1 MTIPDQEQL
10 ASRSGALGLPELS
23 QFAVVL
29 MWASTFIITK
39 DALDSFSPLA
49 FVFARFVLIS
59 SLSLAVLAFRGWRGG
74 WRTYWHVE
82 RADIPRFASAGLFGY
97 TIYQLGFTVGLDH
110 ASPFASSL
118 LIAMMPLFS
127 LALVTFLGERPHW
140 SAWLGVGVAI
150 AGVAMFLLDRTEGT
164 SALGVALSLLA
175 AVSFA
180 TYGVINRPLVLRY
193 PQETVA
199 AYATLM
205 GSVPLCLIALP
216 EALEQ
221 DWDSVGTSSWL
232 TIVYMSIFPVYV
244 AYMMWNWAIRRRGVS
259 ATSWSLLVPIV
270 SGALS
275 ALLLGEAFGPL
286 KVAGGALAI
295 LGLVLMRPRPA
306 GIATPVR
313 EAAA

>member
-1 MTIPDQEQL
+1 LTKQDQEQL
-10 ASRSGALGLPELS
+10 ASRPGAIGLPELS
-23 QFAVVL
+23 QFAVVV

-39 DALDSFSPLA
+39 DALDTISPLA
-49 FVFARFVLIS
+49 FVFARFVLITA
-59 SLSLAVLAFRGWRGG
+59 LSLGVLAIRGLRGG
-74 WRTYWHVE
+74 WQTYWHID
-82 RADIPRFASAGLFGY
+82 RADVPRFASAGLFGY

-127 LALVTFLGERPHW
+127 LVLITFLGERPHW

-150 AGVAMFLLDRTEGT
+150 AGVVIFLLDRTEGT
-164 SALGVALSLLA
+164 SALGVALSLMA

-199 AYATLM
+199 AYATLI
-205 GSVPLCLIALP
+205 GAVPLCLIALP

-221 DWDSVGTSSWL
+221 DWDTVGTSSWL

-244 AYMMWNWAIRRRGVS
+244 AYMMWNWAIRQRGVS
-259 ATSWSLLVPIV
+259 ATGWSLLVPVV

-275 ALLLGEAFGPL
+275 ALLLGESFGPV

-306 GIATPVR
+306 GMATPAR

>member
-1 MTIPDQEQL
+1 MTSPETEQPAPL
-10 ASRSGALGLPELS
+10 PGTFGLPELS
-23 QFAVVL
+23 QFVVVL

-39 DALDSFSPLA
+39 DALNAFSPLA
-49 FVFARFVLIS
+49 FVFARFVLICA
-59 SLSLAVLAFRGWRGG
+59 LSLTVLAIRGSRGG
-74 WRTYWHVE
+74 WRTYWRID
-82 RADIPRFASAGLFGY
+82 RADIPRFAFAGLFGY

-127 LALVTFLGERPHW
+127 LALVTVLGERPHW

-150 AGVAMFLLDRTEGT
+150 AGVAIFLLDRTEGT
-164 SALGVALSLLA
+164 SALGVALSLIA

-193 PQETVA
+193 PPETVA

-205 GSVPLCLIALP
+205 GAVPLCLIALP
-216 EALEQ
+216 EASEQ
-221 DWDSVGTSSWL
+221 DWDAIGTSSWL

-244 AYMMWNWAIRRRGVS
+244 AYMMWNWAIRQRGVS
-259 ATSWSLLVPIV
+259 ATSWSLLVPVV
-270 SGALS
+270 SGVLS
-275 ALLLGEAFGPL
+275 AVLLGESFGPL

-306 GIATPVR
+306 RGPMPSRQAVT
-313 EAAA
+313 